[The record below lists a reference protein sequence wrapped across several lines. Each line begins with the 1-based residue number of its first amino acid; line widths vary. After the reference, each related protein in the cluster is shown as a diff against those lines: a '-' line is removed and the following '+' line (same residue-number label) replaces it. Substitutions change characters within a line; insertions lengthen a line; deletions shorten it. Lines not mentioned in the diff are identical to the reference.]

1 MATKRSSTE
10 PSAESCLFCRIVSGE
25 LNAAIVYEDQHFIAF
40 LDIHPL
46 FPGHVLL
53 CPREHFVT
61 LPDVPQELVGPMF
74 VTGQTLTRAVEAA
87 LTAEGTFLAIN
98 NTVSQTVPHL
108 HLHIVPRRRRD
119 GLKGFFWPRT
129 RYQDETA
136 MESVRA
142 VIAQEIRKL
151 LSEESGSW

>member
-1 MATKRSSTE
+1 
-10 PSAESCLFCRIVSGE
+10 
-25 LNAAIVYEDQHFIAF
+25 LNASIVYQDDQFVAF

-53 CPREHFVT
+53 SPREHYVT
-61 LPDVPQELVGPMF
+61 LPDLPREVVGPMF
-74 VTGQTLTRAVEAA
+74 VLGQTITRAVESA

-129 RYQDETA
+129 RYQDDTA
-136 MESVRA
+136 MEAVRSA
-142 VIAQEIRKL
+142 IAQEVHHL
-151 LSEESGSW
+151 LSEGRRVW

>member
-1 MATKRSSTE
+1 LKAS
-10 PSAESCLFCRIVSGE
+10 LVF
-25 LNAAIVYEDQHFIAF
+25 EDDRFIAF

-61 LPDVPQELVGPMF
+61 LPDLPVDLVGPMF
-74 VTGQTLTRAVEAA
+74 VAGQMLTRAVESA

-129 RYQDETA
+129 RYQDDTA
-136 MESVRA
+136 MEAVRA
-142 VIAQEIRKL
+142 VIAHEVQKL
-151 LSEESGSW
+151 MADDSRSW

>member
-1 MATKRSSTE
+1 M
-10 PSAESCLFCRIVSGE
+10 G
-25 LNAAIVYEDQHFIAF
+25 AAIVHEDERFTAF

-53 CPREHFVT
+53 CPREHYVT
-61 LPDVPQELVGPMF
+61 LPDVPLDVVGPMF
-74 VTGQTLTRAVEAA
+74 VTGQMLTRAVESA
-87 LTAEGTFLAIN
+87 LAAEGTFLAIN

-129 RYQDETA
+129 KYQDETA
-136 MESVRA
+136 MESVRS
-142 VIAQEIRKL
+142 VIAQEVRKL
-151 LSEESGSW
+151 LSSDGRDW

>member
-1 MATKRSSTE
+1 MTTART
-10 PSAESCLFCRIVSGE
+10 PSDTYNVSCLFCRIVSRE
-25 LNAAIVYEDQHFIAF
+25 LTASIVYEDDWFIAF
-40 LDIHPL
+40 LDNRPL

-61 LPDVPQELVGPMF
+61 LPDVPQHLVGPMF
-74 VTGQTLTRAVEAA
+74 VTGQMLTRAVESA
-87 LTAEGTFLAIN
+87 LAAEGTFLAIN

-129 RYQDETA
+129 HYQDETA

-142 VIAQEIRKL
+142 VIAQEVRKL
-151 LSEESGSW
+151 LAGDAQNW

>member
-1 MATKRSSTE
+1 
-10 PSAESCLFCRIVSGE
+10 
-25 LNAAIVYEDQHFIAF
+25 LNAAIVHEDERFFAF

-53 CPREHFVT
+53 CPREHYVT
-61 LPDVPQELVGPMF
+61 LPDVPVDLVGPMF
-74 VTGQTLTRAVEAA
+74 VTGQMLTRAVESA
-87 LTAEGTFLAIN
+87 LAAEGTFLAIN

-129 RYQDETA
+129 KYQDETA
-136 MESVRA
+136 MEAVRS
-142 VIAQEIRKL
+142 VIAQEVRKL
-151 LSEESGSW
+151 LAADARDW